1 MTIGSF
7 IRRASRG
14 GLALVTSV
22 AGAQSTSADTLRPCR
37 SGEARAQVLFVGT
50 FHFANPGRD
59 VIKTKNVPDMLA
71 PDRQREIADV
81 VQRLAAFRPTRVA
94 VEFVRTRQ
102 GTLDSLY
109 REYRAGR
116 FVLPVNEVY
125 QLGFR
130 VAAASDLDRVDAV
143 DTERSATRIDEA
155 QRSEAALIAAR
166 NADPWAVRLQQSHA
180 LQDVPITPA
189 NYRTLREILLG
200 INTPDEIARSHAA
213 YFVGYFKG
221 GGDSTYAGP
230 DFIAGWYE
238 RNLRIFRDLQRITRG
253 PDERIIV
260 IYGSGH
266 LATLQQFAQGSP
278 EYDLVALASWFNK
291 R

>member
-1 MTIGSF
+1 MTMGSF
-7 IRRASRG
+7 IRRAARV

-22 AGAQSTSADTLRPCR
+22 AGAQSPSADTLLPCR
-37 SGEARAQVLFVGT
+37 DGEARAQVMFVGT

-59 VIKTKNVPDMLA
+59 VIKTKHVPDMLA

-94 VEFVRTRQ
+94 VEYDRTRQ

-116 FVLPVNEVY
+116 FVLPVNEVF
-125 QLGFR
+125 QFGFR
-130 VAAASDLDRVDAV
+130 VAAASNLGRVDAV
-143 DTERSATRIDEA
+143 DTERSAARIEDA
-155 QRSEAALIAAR
+155 QRSEDALVAAR
-166 NADPWAVRLQQSHA
+166 AADPWSIRLQQLSA

-189 NYRTLREILLG
+189 NYRTLREMLLD
-200 INTPDEIARSHAA
+200 INAPDAIARSHAA

-238 RNLRIFRDLQRITRG
+238 RNLRIFRNLQRITRG
-253 PDERIIV
+253 PDERILV

-266 LATLQQFAQGSP
+266 LATMQQFVQGSP
-278 EYDLVALASWFNK
+278 EYDLVPFAAWAD
-291 R
+291 RR

>member
-1 MTIGSF
+1 MTIRSF
-7 IRRASRG
+7 IRRASRV
-14 GLALVTSV
+14 GLTLVASV
-22 AGAQSTSADTLRPCR
+22 AGAQSASGDTLRPCR
-37 SGEARAQVLFVGT
+37 DGEARAQMLFVGT

-81 VQRLAAFRPTRVA
+81 VQRLAAFKPTRVA
-94 VEFVRTRQ
+94 VESARTRQ

-116 FVLPVNEVY
+116 YVLPVNEVY

-130 VAAASDLDRVDAV
+130 LAALSGLDRVDAV

-155 QRSEAALIAAR
+155 QRTEADLVAAR
-166 NADPWAVRLQQSHA
+166 SADPWAARLQRINT
-180 LQDVPITPA
+180 LQDVPMTSS
-189 NYRTLREILLG
+189 NYRTLRKMLLAM
-200 INTPDEIARSHAA
+200 NAPDEIARSHAA
-213 YFVGYFKG
+213 YLVGYFKG

-238 RNLRIFRDLQRITRG
+238 RNLRIFRNLQRITRG
-253 PDERIIV
+253 PGERIVV

-266 LATLQQFAQGSP
+266 VATLQQFAKGSP
-278 EYDLVALASWFNK
+278 EYDLVLLGSWFNK

>member
-7 IRRASRG
+7 IRRAARV

-37 SGEARAQVLFVGT
+37 DGEARAQVMFVGT

-59 VIKTKNVPDMLA
+59 VIKTKHVPDMLA
-71 PDRQREIADV
+71 PDRQREIAEV

-94 VEFVRTRQ
+94 VEFDRTRQ
-102 GTLDSLY
+102 GRLDSLY

-116 FVLPVNEVY
+116 FVLPVNEVF

-130 VAAASDLDRVDAV
+130 VAAASDLGRVDAV
-143 DTERSATRIDEA
+143 DTERSAARIEDA
-155 QRSEAALIAAR
+155 QRSEGALVAAR
-166 NADPWAVRLQQSHA
+166 AADPWSIRLQQASA

-189 NYRTLREILLG
+189 NYRTLREMLLD
-200 INTPDEIARSHAA
+200 INASDAIARSHAA

-238 RNLRIFRDLQRITRG
+238 RNLRIFRNLQRITRG
-253 PDERIIV
+253 PDERILV

-266 LATLQQFAQGSP
+266 LATMQQFVQGSP
-278 EYDLVALASWFNK
+278 EYELVPFASWVT
-291 R
+291 RR